1 MDESFSKTGLDMA
14 FTQDAPFYPLLKIES
29 TCLNSICF
37 SKGIVSPLM
46 IKLKCPHERREGC
59 SLESNGMGSPEMEK
73 IELRIT
79 CIGSKMIGYKFLHG
93 FLSSLFPLKIDSL

>member
-1 MDESFSKTGLDMA
+1 MTSFSVINVVAYK
-14 FTQDAPFYPLLKIES
+14 PLRGIE
-29 TCLNSICF
+29 
-37 SKGIVSPLM
+37 KKYVSEFM
-46 IKLKCPHERREGC
+46 NQGTKLKCPHERREDG

-93 FLSSLFPLKIDSL
+93 FLSSLFPFKINSL